1 MRPLYARAAEGGSMN
16 RCGNCKY
23 LVDVFGNFV
32 QCVKTGRF
40 VDYEYWNNIEPED
53 CPLKNEPPKEET

>member
-1 MRPLYARAAEGGSMN
+1 MN
-16 RCGNCKY
+16 KCEHCEFF
-23 LVDVFGNFV
+23 VDVFGNFV

-53 CPLKNEPPKEET
+53 CPLKEKLPKEET

>member
-1 MRPLYARAAEGGSMN
+1 MN
-16 RCGNCKY
+16 KCDDCEHLK
-23 LVDVFGNFV
+23 DVFGNYV

-53 CPLKNEPPKEET
+53 CPLKNEQPKEE